1 MAGTAQFGLNPDVV
15 APMMP
20 GRGQRIGEQGG
31 SLARR
36 RFQRGRLFLRGKKR
50 KVWVGRWREDVIENG
65 EIRRIERSEVLGSL
79 SEYPTR
85 KLALRAL
92 EIRLAVINDPCYR
105 AKPTSTFAKFASLW
119 EATVLPQHKCSTQL
133 TIRSQLRKHLVPF
146 LGDYLLKDID
156 AQLIQRFVASLEAS
170 PKTVRNLKATI
181 SMMWSSAKAWGYVAH
196 DALHGVVLPKPRRAH
211 RFFLSAEEI
220 QRIVAAA
227 KEPFHSFYWLAAET
241 GLRAGELCALTWDDI
256 DFDRH
261 LMHVRQSAWQG
272 KLQEPKTETSVRSFA
287 LSSQL
292 LEHLRARLLAWR
304 PNHQGLIFA
313 TRNGS
318 PWDGKKARKALGP
331 ILRGLGIPHCGLHAF
346 RHANSSLMDRL
357 GVPVKVRQQRLGHS
371 DPNITLGTYTHV
383 ASEDDRRI
391 AAQLGEIL
399 RPNAPKSGLAE
410 MTVTGKVQ

>member
-1 MAGTAQFGLNPDVV
+1 M
-15 APMMP
+15 
-20 GRGQRIGEQGG
+20 
-31 SLARR
+31 
-36 RFQRGRLFLRGKKR
+36 
-50 KVWVGRWREDVIENG
+50 IEAG

-92 EIRLAVINDPCYR
+92 EIRLATVNGQCYR
-105 AKPTSTFAKFASLW
+105 AKPTATFAKFAALW
-119 EATVLPQHKCSTQL
+119 ESTVLPQHKPSTQI

-146 LGDYLLKDID
+146 FGDCLLKDID
-156 AQLIQRFVASLEAS
+156 AQLVQRFVAHLKAS

-211 RFFLSAEEI
+211 RFFLSVEEI
-220 QRIVAAA
+220 QKILAAA
-227 KEPFHSFYWLAAET
+227 KEPFHTFYWLAAET
-241 GLRAGELCALTWDDI
+241 GLRSGELCALSWDDI
-256 DFDRH
+256 NFDRR
-261 LMHVRQSAWQG
+261 LMHVGQSAWQG

-292 LEHLRARLLAWR
+292 LENLRARLLAWR
-304 PNHQGLIFA
+304 PNQQRLIFA

-318 PWDGKKARKALGP
+318 PWDGKKARKALTVL
-331 ILRGLGIPHCGLHAF
+331 LRDLSIPYCGLHAF

-357 GVPVKVRQQRLGHS
+357 GTPVKVRQQRLGHS

-383 ASEDDRRI
+383 ASEHDRRI

-399 RPNAPKSGLAE
+399 RPNAPKFALAE
-410 MTVTGKVQ
+410 MPVTGKVQ